1 MNKKFD
7 YNDIYKKYD
16 MTGEIHIGTGIVK
29 VHDIFD
35 PLPEF
40 MKNADCIFCDPPCDK
55 ANINSFYTKAD
66 ITEKQESYFPFQ
78 LRFFE
83 IVDEIMPAHLFVEVF
98 KANKEIF
105 LAEIEARYKF
115 VRVYDSMYYR
125 NPKNKC
131 WVIQASNTLD
141 ENLGFDNVDEA
152 KIIELLTE
160 KDFYN
165 CIGDPCMGK
174 GLVGFYAN
182 KNNKPFVGTELNKKR
197 LAVLLERIK
206 TGNLIMQ

>member
-7 YNDIYKKYD
+7 YNDIYKRYD
-16 MTGEIHIGTGIVK
+16 MKGEIHIGTGIVK

-35 PLPEF
+35 PIPEF

-55 ANINSFYTKAD
+55 ANINSFYAKAD
-66 ITEKQESYFPFQ
+66 LTEKKESYLPFL
-78 LRFFE
+78 LRFFKV
-83 IVDEIMPAHLFVEVF
+83 VDEIMPEHLFVEVF
-98 KANKEIF
+98 KSNKEMF
-105 LAEIEARYKF
+105 LAEIESRYKF
-115 VRVYDSMYYR
+115 VRMYDSMYYR

-131 WVIQASNTLD
+131 WIIQASNTFD
-141 ENLGFDNVDEA
+141 EDLGFDKLDEA

-160 KDFYN
+160 KDFYK